1 MKRREALKNI
11 GFATSFFVATP
22 TVISLLQS
30 CTSDAETWVPEFFNR
45 EEGVVLTRFA
55 DIILPKTELPSAT
68 ELNVPQFIDKYVND
82 VLETKQQEQI
92 KSSFN
97 VIIGELKTNP
107 DDNIEKLSEN
117 NYKSVLDKYMLV
129 KGDIDDER
137 ELNPE
142 SENMTKSE
150 FLNGLKSMCI
160 MAYLNTE
167 AIGEQV
173 LKYDPIPSEYYC
185 GDLQEMTG
193 GISYS
198 PSS

>member
-22 TVISLLQS
+22 TVINLLQS
-30 CTSDAETWVPEFFNR
+30 CTSDTKTWVPEFFNQ
-45 EEGVVLTRFA
+45 EEGVILTRFA

-129 KGDIDDER
+129 KGDIDEER
-137 ELNPE
+137 ESNPE

-160 MAYLNTE
+160 MAYLHTE